1 MCNKYLRVLCTI
13 KRCRVASFWYIS
25 RHTLPTLL
33 RTMPKALGCRETSA
47 ELRELIC
54 QQAAAGT
61 PLSQIAFFFNR
72 PLRSIQS
79 IVKRST
85 ERGDYENA
93 PRSGRPPKL
102 TDRALRRLS
111 LSVSRDHRQTD
122 IPTPVC
128 ARTVHTALKTRLGIS
143 NRIAAK
149 KPFITAA
156 QREKRLEWARDHV
169 DWMMEDWKMVIWTD
183 ESSVEIGK
191 ESRTCTVWHRE
202 GERYREEC
210 LVLTFKSG
218 RKSIMVWG
226 CISYGKQGPLVQM
239 PSERRKGEDYV
250 DLILAGP
257 LWDYYVERFDA
268 VGAALVME
276 DGAPVHRAKVAQR
289 FRACNFMETI
299 PHPPQSPDLNLI
311 EHVWKRL
318 KVLVNRRPTRPRNAE
333 ELWIALQQEWLN
345 IDIDFINSLIDSMPR
360 RVNAVYDA
368 KGKST
373 KY

>member
-1 MCNKYLRVLCTI
+1 
-13 KRCRVASFWYIS
+13 
-25 RHTLPTLL
+25 
-33 RTMPKALGCRETSA
+33 MPKALGCRETSA

-54 QQAAAGT
+54 QKAATGT
-61 PLSQIAFFFNR
+61 PLSQITFFFNR
-72 PLRSIQS
+72 PLRTIQS

-111 LSVSRDHRQTD
+111 LSVTHDHRQTLRDITDSINTD
-122 IPTPVC
+122 IPAPVC

-143 NRIAAK
+143 SRIAAK

-169 DWMMEDWKMVIWTD
+169 NWTMEDWKTVIWTD

-191 ESRTCTVWHRE
+191 ESRTCTVWRRE
-202 GERYREEC
+202 GEHYREEC
-210 LVLTFKSG
+210 LVPTFKSG

-226 CISYGKQGPLVQM
+226 CISYGKRGPLVRM

-276 DGAPVHRAKVAQR
+276 DGAPVHCAKVAQR
-289 FRACNFMETI
+289 FRVCNFMERI
-299 PHPPQSPDLNLI
+299 PHPPQSPDLNPI

-333 ELWIALQQEWLN
+333 ELSLGAGFNTIAYSILKV
-345 IDIDFINSLIDSMPR
+345 F
-360 RVNAVYDA
+360 
-368 KGKST
+368 
-373 KY
+373 